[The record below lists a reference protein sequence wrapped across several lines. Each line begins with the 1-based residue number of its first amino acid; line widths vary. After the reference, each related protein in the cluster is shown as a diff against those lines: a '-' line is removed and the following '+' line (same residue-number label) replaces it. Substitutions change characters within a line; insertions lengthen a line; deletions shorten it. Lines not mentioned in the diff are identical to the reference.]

1 MHSPTVQG
9 LALTR
14 RPILATAIALFGG
27 LGPLALSAA
36 HADDRREL
44 VDRARRALNR
54 LEADDPRADRL
65 AHRARAILVFPS
77 VLKAG
82 FVFGGETGNGV
93 LFRQGEPPRFFNLS
107 GGSWGLQIGAQD
119 FGYALFFMT
128 NESLHYLRDAAG
140 FAAGSLPSLVIVNQ
154 GAAADI
160 DTTTALHDVYA
171 FPFNQK
177 GLMANLTLE
186 GTKIT
191 PIHPD

>member
-1 MHSPTVQG
+1 MKSSPAPG
-9 LALTR
+9 ALTR
-14 RPILATAIALFGG
+14 RTTVATAIALFGA
-27 LGPLALSAA
+27 LGPLTLTAA
-36 HADDRREL
+36 RADDRSDL
-44 VDRARRALNR
+44 VDRAHHALEH
-54 LEADDPRADRL
+54 LEGDDPRAARL
-65 AHRARAILVFPS
+65 APLAQAILVFPS

-93 LFRQGEPPRFFNLS
+93 LFRQGERPRFFNIS

-128 NESLHYLRDAAG
+128 PGSIHYLRDAAG
-140 FAAGSLPSLVIVNQ
+140 FAAGTLPSLVVINA

-160 DTTTALHDVYA
+160 DTTTSLHDVYA
-171 FPFNQK
+171 FPFNEK